1 MDINLLQVLACPNCK
16 EKLFYS
22 EAKNKLEC
30 KFDNL
35 QFPIED
41 NVPNL
46 VCKENF
52 EKKLRKK
59 NAF

>member
-1 MDINLLQVLACPNCK
+1 MDKNLLQVLACPHCK

-22 EAKNKLEC
+22 EDINKLEC
-30 KFDNL
+30 KLDSL

-46 VCKENF
+46 TCKENF
-52 EKKLRKK
+52 E
-59 NAF
+59 